1 MEDCLVA
8 MGGASLEI
16 LEPQIR
22 LECGTSEVRAAQAGC
37 DDWSEGL
44 GAHESITLQWMGGP
58 GSCGEK
64 EARAAGQV
72 AHLDDSAEWAE
83 DMLERVQDSQQ
94 AWRLKITYE
103 CKGERCMNL
112 IDEKGE
118 EGQHF
123 G

>member
-1 MEDCLVA
+1 
-8 MGGASLEI
+8 
-16 LEPQIR
+16 
-22 LECGTSEVRAAQAGC
+22 
-37 DDWSEGL
+37 
-44 GAHESITLQWMGGP
+44 
-58 GSCGEK
+58 
-64 EARAAGQV
+64 V

-83 DMLERVQDSQQ
+83 DMLERVQDSQHE
-94 AWRLKITYE
+94 AVMRLGSE